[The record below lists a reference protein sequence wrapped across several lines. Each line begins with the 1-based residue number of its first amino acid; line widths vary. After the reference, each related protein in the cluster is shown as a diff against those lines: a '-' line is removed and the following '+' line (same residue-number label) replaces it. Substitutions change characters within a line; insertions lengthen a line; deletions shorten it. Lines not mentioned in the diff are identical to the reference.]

1 MPAIQHKFSYESAL
15 HDAEKVDWRIEDII
29 GGDKKL
35 DFTRPFLPDSLAG
48 VNEIVGLSDTE
59 KLALNHI
66 RGKTYLYLFGFVEE
80 FILPFVL
87 EQAQKAVHG
96 ESARI
101 RALLAFA
108 EEEAKHI
115 DLFHRFNAE
124 FDSHFGT
131 QVDVIGPA
139 ADIAKAVLAH
149 SPLGVVLTILHL
161 EWLTQYH
168 YVESVKNA
176 GAAIDPQFAS
186 LLKHHWLEEA
196 QHAKLDTLLADEIAR
211 HLSPQEIQTGIDDY
225 LKIAGLLEGGLS
237 AQAKLDVDA
246 LERHVRRKFTD
257 TEREQILAAQ
267 VRSYRRT
274 FLVAG
279 ARHPNVVKALGDLSA
294 EGQARVASV
303 AASLS

>member
-1 MPAIQHKFSYESAL
+1 MPAIQHKFSYEAAL
-15 HDAEKVDWRIEDII
+15 HDAEKVNWRIEDII

-35 DFTRPFLPDSLAG
+35 DFARPFLPDSLVGAH
-48 VNEIVGLSDTE
+48 EISALGERE

-87 EQAQKAVHG
+87 EHAQKAVHG
-96 ESARI
+96 ESARL
-101 RALLAFA
+101 RSLLAFA

-124 FDSHFGT
+124 FDHHFGT
-131 QVDVIGPA
+131 RVDVIGPA
-139 ADIAKAVLAH
+139 AEIARAVLAH

-176 GAAIDPQFAS
+176 GPGIDPQFAS

-196 QHAKLDTLLADEIAR
+196 QHAKLDTLLADEIVR
-211 HLSPQEIQTGIDDY
+211 ELSPAEIETGIDDY

-237 AQAKLDVDA
+237 AQARLDVDA
-246 LERHVRRKFTD
+246 LERHVARMFTAA
-257 TEREQILAAQ
+257 EREQILAAQ

-279 ARHPNVVKALGDLSA
+279 AEHPNFVKTLRDLSA
-294 EGQARVASV
+294 EGQARVAAV

>member
-1 MPAIQHKFSYESAL
+1 MPAIAHKFSYESAL
-15 HDAEKVDWRIEDII
+15 HDSEKINWRIEDII
-29 GGDKKL
+29 GGDKRL
-35 DFTRPFLPDSLAG
+35 DFARPFLPDSLVGA
-48 VNEIVGLSDTE
+48 NELAVLSEQE
-59 KLALNHI
+59 KLVLNHI

-87 EQAQKAVHG
+87 EHAQKAVHG

-101 RALLAFA
+101 RALLSFA

-124 FDSHFGT
+124 FDRSFGT
-131 QVDVIGPA
+131 RIDVIGPA
-139 ADIAKAVLAH
+139 AEIAKAVLAH

-168 YVESVKNA
+168 YVESVKSDI
-176 GAAIDPQFAS
+176 GLDPQFAS
-186 LLKHHWLEEA
+186 LLRHHWLEEA

-211 HLSPQEIQTGIDDY
+211 ELSPAEIAVGIDDY

-246 LERHVRRKFTD
+246 LERHVQRTFTEA
-257 TEREQILAAQ
+257 EREQILAAQ

-279 ARHPNVVKALGDLSA
+279 AEHPSFVKALADLSG
-294 EGQARVASV
+294 EGRARVAAV